1 MSKQATRNK
10 VIENY
15 VNNDNTYAYPNR
27 IVATAELAQ
36 RIVHA
41 LTDVTPYDEM
51 YYVDK
56 DNYAKGFIYAI
67 PEGGYNNYL
76 TILVKRYGVK
86 RTQVTVATKWN
97 TPEERVLEHLTVSS
111 DETLPTFVA
120 KLKQYS

>member
-1 MSKQATRNK
+1 MSRQTTRNK

-15 VNNDNTYAYPNR
+15 INHENTYAYPSR
-27 IVATAELAQ
+27 MEATVELAQ

-76 TILVKRYGVK
+76 TIQVKRYGAK
-86 RTQVTVATKWN
+86 RTQVTVSTKWN
-97 TPEERVLEHLTVSS
+97 TPDERVLEHVTVSS
-111 DETLPTFVA
+111 NATLPTFVA
-120 KLKQYS
+120 KLKHYS